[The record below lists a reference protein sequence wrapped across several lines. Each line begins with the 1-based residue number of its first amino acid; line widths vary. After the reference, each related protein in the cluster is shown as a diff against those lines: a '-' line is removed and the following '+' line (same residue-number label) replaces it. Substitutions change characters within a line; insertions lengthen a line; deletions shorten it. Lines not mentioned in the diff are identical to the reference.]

1 MSSQEKVHVQ
11 INYKDIQQQFE
22 ANPQEAW
29 LLISKFFQQL
39 IPSFEIARKLQLN
52 IDIEQLAKDLN
63 GIFAFSNEGASMLV
77 PKNKLTD
84 NEALSV
90 WLMAQF
96 LGNKLGLLSSDS
108 LSKEELQI
116 KLGKTS
122 KITSTRLGELVKNQV
137 VIKTS
142 DEKYRITAFGVI
154 QVQKDVLPR
163 IKSKLTFS

>member
-39 IPSFEIARKLQLN
+39 IPSFEIARNLQLN

-63 GIFAFSNEGASMLV
+63 GIVAFSNEGASMLV

-90 WLMAQF
+90 WLMGQF

-122 KITSTRLGELVKNQV
+122 KITSTRLGELVKNEV